1 MVDYVNTQIAYS
13 TPDVAKD
20 KETAD
25 SNAEFK
31 FFGDDGATFLDFV
44 DMVNPLQ
51 HIPFVATAYRA
62 LTGDEI
68 DPAARLVGGTIFGGP
83 VGLAASTFNVLL
95 EHNTGMDTGEHVL
108 ALFEGEEEESPSDTQ
123 MANNNPTAPSSVAS
137 FAPIANEEAAF
148 AAGDAS
154 LRMADLYQFMNQ
166 EAATQVSVESA
177 KGTGSAGTWA
187 PAHGA
192 AHPFPTER
200 VNDPAF
206 TIRDTVQPELV
217 AAQAQPVAVSKRDF
231 GYKAIQNHDQS
242 VDTAL
247 QAFARDM
254 QAQQK
259 QQVEPA
265 PQRPP
270 VTTSTLN
277 QTSNNG
283 WFADMMSQNM
293 ELHRQPVQRNP
304 QG

>member
-13 TPDVAKD
+13 PQDVGKE
-20 KETAD
+20 KETSD
-25 SNAEFK
+25 SDSEFK
-31 FFGDDGATFLDFV
+31 FFGDDGASFLDFV

-51 HIPFVATAYRA
+51 HIPLVSTAYRA
-62 LTGDEI
+62 ITGDEI

-83 VGLAASTFNVLL
+83 IGLAASAFNVIL

-108 ALFEGEEEESPSDTQ
+108 ALFEGDEEEMPGDTQ
-123 MANNNPTAPSSVAS
+123 LAKNNPAAPSVISS
-137 FAPIANEEAAF
+137 FAPVDNEEAAF

-166 EAATQVSVESA
+166 EAATQVSVEPS
-177 KGTGSAGTWA
+177 KGAGSAGTWA
-187 PAHGA
+187 PAHGP

-200 VNDPAF
+200 AKDPAF
-206 TIRDTVQPELV
+206 STLNTVQPELV
-217 AAQAQPVAVSKRDF
+217 SAQVQPVAIPKQALRF
-231 GYKAIQNHDQS
+231 QAIQSHEQS
-242 VDTAL
+242 VDSVL

-254 QAQQK
+254 QSQQK
-259 QQVEPA
+259 QPVEPA

-270 VTTSTLN
+270 VTTSALN

-293 ELHRQPVQRNP
+293 ERHTPPVPRNP